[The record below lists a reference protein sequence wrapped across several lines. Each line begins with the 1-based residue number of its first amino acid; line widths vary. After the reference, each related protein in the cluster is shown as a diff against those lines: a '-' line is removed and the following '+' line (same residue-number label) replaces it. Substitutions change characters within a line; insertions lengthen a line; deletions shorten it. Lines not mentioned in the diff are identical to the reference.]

1 VTTNLNTPQSAL
13 LAGEYFF
20 TGYCFT
26 DDETLVLDQQSEQC
40 EHHLRALLGLP
51 HHTPSPI
58 QELMAHH
65 LDSGGRRV
73 RARLALS
80 AAMRLQLPMST
91 AMALATCCELIHNA
105 SLLHDDIQDGDS
117 ERRQATAAWKQFTP
131 ELAMCGGVMML
142 SAAYRALSEL
152 GAAMAPLAAHVHER
166 TADLIHGQ
174 AMDLSQRTAA
184 FDVNSYS
191 SMAAGKSGSLLALPL
206 ELAMLAAGHHG
217 AVAKAR
223 AAGEAF
229 AIAYQV
235 ADDLGDFRSDRTQD
249 IMNMIS
255 ALIRNGCSEQAAIQQ
270 ARALIDAQAERACS
284 IAQQLPHG
292 SGGLLIELAGQLR
305 GNDPG
310 SGLSAL

>member
-20 TGYCFT
+20 VG
-26 DDETLVLDQQSEQC
+26 DEILALDRLSEQC
-40 EHHLRALLGLP
+40 EHHLRTLLGLP

-80 AAMRLQLPMST
+80 AAMRLKLPTPT
-91 AMALATCCELIHNA
+91 AIALATCCELIHNA

-117 ERRQATAAWKQFTP
+117 HRREATAAWKQFTP

-142 SAAYRALSEL
+142 STAYRALSEL
-152 GAAMAPLAAHVHER
+152 GAAMAPLAAHVHQR

-184 FDVNSYS
+184 FDVNAYS

-206 ELAMLAAGHHG
+206 ELAMLAAGHLG

-229 AIAYQV
+229 AIAYQI

-249 IMNMIS
+249 IMNMVS
-255 ALIRNGCSEQAAIQQ
+255 ALIRSGCSEQTAIQQ
-270 ARALIDAQAERACS
+270 ARALINAQAKQAC
-284 IAQQLPHG
+284 IMAQQLPHG
-292 SGGLLIELAGQLR
+292 SGGLLIELASQLG
-305 GNDPG
+305 GNHQG
-310 SGLSAL
+310 SGLSAT